1 MFENSQ
7 TLPIA
12 NLEEVASMSDVQAD
26 AVRAELDHLFQ
37 SPEFRSSKRCQ
48 DFLRYVVEQ
57 TLAGLPH
64 GLKERTIGIEVFGR
78 PNTYDTNE
86 DGIVRMKASEV
97 RKRLALYHA
106 SSGKDAEMYIEL
118 PVGCY
123 VPIFSRRPVSRHTQN
138 SFPLLE
144 VSGSNLKEETRKEK
158 NRDLLLPMSRPSRRY
173 WMAAAALGAVI
184 ILAVSWSKLRPVPS
198 VLDQFWAP
206 VLRSPAPV
214 LVAASY
220 GQVYMPPETAAS
232 PSTLPAKEFTLLTDQ
247 YVGGGDLVAAS
258 WISAL
263 LGRNGHSYSVRIGN
277 AVTFEDLHNSPTI
290 LIGYSSNQWVKVT
303 KDFRF
308 FINDEDRGV
317 IMDNGKPTDW
327 YPHNVS
333 RDFHTEEDFAIVA
346 RAFHPQTHEMVI
358 LVSGCK
364 QYGTQAAA
372 ELITN
377 PELLAE
383 ALRGAPKGWQKMNL
397 QLVLHTEVIAN
408 SPASPKVIA
417 SYFW

>member
-1 MFENSQ
+1 MSENSQ

-12 NLEEVASMSDVQAD
+12 DLEEVVSTSDVQAD
-26 AVRAELDHLFQ
+26 AVRAELNHLFQ

-64 GLKERTIGIEVFGR
+64 GLKERTIGIEFFGR

-106 SSGKDAEMYIEL
+106 GVGKNAAVYIEL
-118 PVGCY
+118 PVGSY
-123 VPIFSRRPVSRHTQN
+123 VPIFSKTPADERDKSVVLSPEICLSATAADAQELNNREVLRAKSRWRRWKIATAMLSAIAVCT
-138 SFPLLE
+138 
-144 VSGSNLKEETRKEK
+144 V
-158 NRDLLLPMSRPSRRY
+158 Y
-173 WMAAAALGAVI
+173 WFEFRSA
-184 ILAVSWSKLRPVPS
+184 PPT

-206 VLRSPAPV
+206 VLRSSTPV
-214 LVAASY
+214 LIAASY
-220 GQVYMPPETAAS
+220 AQVYMPPEAEPSASAPAA
-232 PSTLPAKEFTLLTDQ
+232 KDFTLLTDQ
-247 YVGGGDLVAAS
+247 YVGGGDLVAAA
-258 WISAL
+258 WISGMLA
-263 LGRNGHSYSVRIGN
+263 RKAHPFRVRIGN
-277 AVTFEDLHNSPTI
+277 AVTFEDVHNSPTI
-290 LIGYSSNQWVKVT
+290 LIGYSSNQWKEIT

-308 FINDEDRGV
+308 FLDDETGV
-317 IMDNGKPTDW
+317 IKDNGKPTEW

-333 RDFHTEEDFAIVA
+333 RDFHTDDDYAVVS
-346 RAFHPQTHEMVI
+346 RAFYPQTNEMIV

-377 PELLAE
+377 PELLAKV
-383 ALRGAPKGWQKMNL
+383 LQGAHKGWQEKNL
-397 QLVLHTEVIAN
+397 QFVIHVRVIAN
-408 SPASPKVIA
+408 SPSSPEVIA
-417 SYFW
+417 TYYW